1 MTRPCNDIQTQYLN
15 VLAGELIKE
24 IKEVGEHKVI
34 DLNEEKANR
43 NSFEKAIDKRN
54 PRLVILHGHGSIDC
68 VWGQNEI
75 ILDKNNIQ
83 KMNSRIIYALV
94 CDSLHEL
101 GRFAIENGGAEAYI
115 GYESHYM
122 ITLEPTRSTTPLKDK
137 SFRPF
142 RDLHVMLVLLLISGF
157 SVSEAVEKTKKRMNE
172 FIREYGI
179 RGIRDQYGDAPL
191 IRFALYWNK
200 FFMSA
205 YGNLDAKF

>member
-68 VWGQNEI
+68 V
-75 ILDKNNIQ
+75 
-83 KMNSRIIYALV
+83 
-94 CDSLHEL
+94 SLHEL